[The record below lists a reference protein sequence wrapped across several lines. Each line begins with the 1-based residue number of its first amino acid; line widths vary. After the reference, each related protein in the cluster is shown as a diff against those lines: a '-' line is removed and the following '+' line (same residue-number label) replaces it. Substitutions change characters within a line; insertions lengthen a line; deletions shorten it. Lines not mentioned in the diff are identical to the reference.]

1 MKYSILL
8 LTLLFSTNL
17 TLAQQRG
24 GYGGGANSQI
34 TGKITGTIVDGQSS
48 EAVSYATVVI
58 KSPKDGKTVNGVVTG
73 DDGSFK
79 LVGLKLGTYIVEV
92 SFVGF
97 QKFTQ
102 EVELTPKEPDFD
114 FEKIELAAD
123 TDQLDEV
130 VVSGKRETIENKI
143 DRIVYN
149 ADQDV
154 ANMGGDASDVLRRA
168 PLLSVDQNGNV
179 SLRGNSNVQ
188 ILINGKPSSM
198 FGANTGDALKMIP
211 SDQIKSVEVITSPS
225 AKYDGEGTAGI
236 INIITKKQTPQGFA
250 GNVDLTAGT
259 RINRGVVGINAGK
272 GRLGFNA
279 NGSSFYSWPQ
289 FATTDFFQQTVV
301 NGQTNTREQ
310 NGENLSN
317 RLGYFGN
324 MGAFYDFNAYHS
336 LSTSLRLR
344 GFNSNS
350 TGTNTVTQNLA
361 GDESSY
367 QRFQDN
373 FSQNWGY
380 EWSLDY
386 VMKFPE
392 QEGREFSASYKIDG
406 NVRDQEFEINQP
418 DPANYEVGRNVND
431 GNNRENTVQL
441 DYTHPMG
448 ESFKLETGFKSI
460 IRDIDSD
467 FRFEEKPEGA
477 SSYQV
482 VDNRTDVFF
491 YNQDVFAGYIS
502 TQTNI
507 TKKLGVIAGVR
518 YEYTGLDGTF
528 EEATEQAFG
537 PISYENWLP
546 SIIVNQKFGKFNSV
560 KLAYN
565 RRIQRPSLGNVNP
578 YVEIGN
584 IRNISF
590 GNPMLNPELSDNYE
604 LGFSTFLK
612 GTSLNLSFFYN
623 DISEV
628 IQSVIFEDPERN
640 ATVTTFENVG
650 TQQNMGSNIFIST
663 ELFKIWTVRGGLNAN
678 YFMAEGIIQG
688 QEVENN
694 AWLFSGNISSNLELP
709 NDWVIDAFGFAR
721 PRRQTLQGYNPA
733 FSIFGMGIKK
743 QIWDKRGSIGLSIIE
758 PFKARKPFKTE
769 LGDENSDFYQ
779 RNVFAIPFRSFGINF
794 SYKFGQLDY
803 KARQKRSRI
812 SNDDQKSG
820 GDDGQSF

>member
-1 MKYSILL
+1 MKYRILL
-8 LTLLFSTNL
+8 ALLFISSL
-17 TLAQQRG
+17 SLAQQRG
-24 GYGGGANSQI
+24 GYGGASNSQI
-34 TGKITGTIVDGQSS
+34 TGKITGTIVDGVSS
-48 EAVSYATVVI
+48 EPVSYATIII
-58 KSPKDGKTVNGVVTG
+58 KSPKDGETVNGVVTG

-79 LVGLKLGTYIVEV
+79 LIGLKLGKYIVEV
-92 SFVGF
+92 SFVGY

-102 EVELTPKEPDFD
+102 EVELTPKDPDYN
-114 FEKIELAAD
+114 FESIKLTTD

-130 VVSGKRETIENKI
+130 VVSGQRETIENKI

-149 ADQDV
+149 ADQDI

-168 PLLSVDQNGNV
+168 PLLTVDQDGNV
-179 SLRGNSNVQ
+179 SLRGNQNVQ

-289 FATTDFFQQTVV
+289 YATTDFYQKTVV
-301 NGQTNTREQ
+301 NGQTNIREQ
-310 NGENLSN
+310 NGQNLSN

-344 GFNSNS
+344 GFNSTS
-350 TGTNTVTQNLA
+350 SGTNTVSEDLGGN
-361 GDESSY
+361 ESTY

-386 VMKFPE
+386 VMKFPD

-406 NVRDQEFEINQP
+406 NVRDQQFEIDQDAP
-418 DPANYEVGRNVND
+418 ENYEVARNIND
-431 GNNRENTVQL
+431 GNNRENTIQI
-441 DYTHPMG
+441 DYAHPFG
-448 ESFKLETGFKSI
+448 EKFKLETGFKSI

-467 FRFEEKPEGA
+467 FRYEEQPEGGN
-477 SSYQV
+477 SYQV
-482 VDNRTDVFF
+482 VDNRTDIFY
-491 YNQDVFAGYIS
+491 YNQDVYAGYVS

-507 TKKLGVIAGVR
+507 TEKLGLIAGVR
-518 YEYTGLDGTF
+518 YEYTGLQGSFD
-528 EEATEQAFG
+528 EATERNFD

-546 SIIVNQKFGKFNSV
+546 SVILNQKFGKFNSV
-560 KLAYN
+560 KLSYN

-590 GNPMLNPELSDNYE
+590 GNPDLNPELSDNFE
-604 LGFSTFLK
+604 LGFSSFLK
-612 GTSLNLSFFYN
+612 GTSVNLSFFYN

-628 IQSVIFEDPERN
+628 IQSIIYEDPERN

-650 TQQNMGSNIFIST
+650 TQQNLGSNLFIST
-663 ELFKIWTVRGGLNAN
+663 ELFKIWTIRGGINAN
-678 YFMAEGIIQG
+678 YFMSEGVIQG
-688 QEVENN
+688 QAVENN
-694 AWLFSGNISSNLELP
+694 AWLFSGNINSNIKLP
-709 NDWVIDAFGFAR
+709 NDWMIDAFGFAR

-743 QIWDKRGSIGLSIIE
+743 QIWEKRGSIGLSIIE
-758 PFKARKPFKTE
+758 PFKARKPFETE
-769 LGDENSDFYQ
+769 LGDEDSNFYQ
-779 RNVFAIPFRSFGINF
+779 RNVFAIPFRSFGLNF

>member
-1 MKYSILL
+1 MKYILL
-8 LTLLFSTNL
+8 FTLAWVTSFSF
-17 TLAQQRG
+17 AQQRG
-24 GYGGGANSQI
+24 NYGGGTNSQI
-34 TGKITGTIVDGQSS
+34 TGRIDGTIIDEKTS
-48 EAVSYATVVI
+48 EPVSYATVVI
-58 KSPKDGKTVNGVVTG
+58 KSPKDGETVNGVVTG
-73 DDGSFK
+73 DDGGFK
-79 LVGLKLGTYIVEV
+79 IVGLKLGTYIVEV
-92 SFVGF
+92 SFVGYK
-97 QKFTQ
+97 KFTQ
-102 EVELTPKEPDFD
+102 EVELTPKEPDYT
-114 FEKIELAAD
+114 FESIKLSAD
-123 TDQLDEV
+123 TNELDEV
-130 VVSGKRETIENKI
+130 VVSGRRETIENKI

-149 ADQDV
+149 ADQDI

-168 PLLSVDQNGNV
+168 PLLSVDQDGNV

-289 FATTDFFQQTVV
+289 YATTDFYQKTEV
-301 NGQTNTREQ
+301 NGQTNIREQ

-324 MGAFYDFNAYHS
+324 MGAFYDFNAFHS

-350 TGTNTVTQNLA
+350 EGTNTVSQNL
-361 GDESSY
+361 GGNESSF

-406 NVRDQEFEINQP
+406 NVRDQEFEIDQDTP
-418 DPANYEVGRNVND
+418 LNYEVARNIND
-431 GNNRENTVQL
+431 GNNRENTVQI
-441 DYTHPMG
+441 DYVHPFG
-448 ESFKLETGFKSI
+448 EKFKVETGFKSI

-467 FRFEEKPEGA
+467 FQYEFKPQDSDQYEI
-477 SSYQV
+477 
-482 VDNRTDVFF
+482 VDNRTDIFY
-491 YNQDVFAGYIS
+491 YNQDVYAGYVS

-518 YEYTGLDGTF
+518 YEYTGLQGSF
-528 EEATEQAFG
+528 EEATERNFD
-537 PISYENWLP
+537 PLSYENWLP

-560 KLAYN
+560 KLSYN
-565 RRIQRPSLGNVNP
+565 RRIQRPSLRNVNP
-578 YVEIGN
+578 YEEIGN

-590 GNPMLNPELSDNYE
+590 GNPTLNPELSDNYE

-612 GTSLNLSFFYN
+612 GTSVNLSFFYN

-628 IQSVIFEDPERN
+628 IQSVIFEDPDRD

-650 TQQNMGSNIFIST
+650 TQQNVGSNLFIST
-663 ELFKIWTVRGGLNAN
+663 ELFKIWTIRGGINAN
-678 YFMAEGIIQG
+678 YFMSEGIIQG

-694 AWLFSGNISSNLELP
+694 AWLFSGNINSNVKLP
-709 NDWVIDAFGFAR
+709 NDWTIDAFGFAR
-721 PRRQTLQGYNPA
+721 PRRQTLQGFNPA

-743 QIWDKRGSIGLSIIE
+743 QIWDERGSIGLSIIE
-758 PFKARKPFKTE
+758 PFQKRKPFESE
-769 LGDENSDFYQ
+769 LGQEDSDFYQ

-820 GDDGQSF
+820 GDEGQTF

>member
-1 MKYSILL
+1 MKCIYIILL
-8 LTLLFSTNL
+8 LVTVNYSF
-17 TLAQQRG
+17 AQQRG
-24 GYGGGANSQI
+24 GYGGAGNSQI
-34 TGKITGTIVDGQSS
+34 TGKIDGTILDEKNS
-48 EAVSYATVVI
+48 EPVSYATVVV
-58 KSPKDGKTVNGVVTG
+58 KSPASGETVNGVVTG
-73 DDGSFK
+73 DDGKFK
-79 LVGLKLGTYIVEV
+79 IVGLKLGKYIIEI
-92 SFVGF
+92 SFVGY

-102 EVELTPKEPDFD
+102 EVELTPKEPDFT
-114 FEKIELAAD
+114 FEKIQLVTD
-123 TDQLDEV
+123 TDQLEEV
-130 VVSGKRETIENKI
+130 VVAGKRETIENKI

-149 ADQDV
+149 AEQDV

-168 PLLSVDQNGNV
+168 PLLAVDQDGNV

-289 FATTDFFQQTVV
+289 YATTDFYQRTVV
-301 NGQTNTREQ
+301 NGQENIREQ

-344 GFNSNS
+344 GFNSTS
-350 TGTNTVTQNLA
+350 SGTNTVSQNLG
-361 GDESSY
+361 GDETSF

-406 NVRDQEFEINQP
+406 NVRDQEFEINQENP
-418 DPANYEVGRNVND
+418 ENYEVGRNVND

-448 ESFKLETGFKSI
+448 ENFKLETGFKSI

-467 FRFEEKPEGA
+467 FRYEEQPEGA
-477 SSYQV
+477 NSYQV
-482 VDNRTDVFF
+482 VDNRTDIFF

-507 TKKLGVIAGVR
+507 TKKLGMIAGVR
-518 YEYTGLDGTF
+518 YEYTGLEGNF

-546 SIIVNQKFGKFNSV
+546 SIIVSQKFGKFNSL

-604 LGFSTFLK
+604 LGYSTFLK
-612 GTSLNLSFFYN
+612 GTSFNLSFFYN

-628 IQSVIFEDPERN
+628 IQSVIFEDPERD
-640 ATVTTFENVG
+640 ATVTTFDNVG
-650 TQQNMGSNIFIST
+650 TQQNVGSNVFIST
-663 ELFKIWTVRGGLNAN
+663 KFFDIWTVRGGINAN
-678 YFMAEGIIQG
+678 YFMSEGIIQG

-694 AWLFSGNISSNLELP
+694 AWLFSGNINSNIELP
-709 NDWVIDAFGFAR
+709 KDWVIDAFGFAR

-743 QIWDKRGSIGLSIIE
+743 QIWEKRGSIGLSIIE
-758 PFKARKPFKTE
+758 PFKARKPFESE
-769 LGDENSDFYQ
+769 LGEENSDFYQ

-803 KARQKRSRI
+803 KARTKRSRI